1 MLAAGSK
8 GRELSRV
15 SAPGGLAS
23 GLSRMELTE
32 GSERWELRSNPDMAN
47 CKDDCGED
55 EPVSDMMDRARRRAE
70 RQVSERMRRGRYL
83 QVVSRHLSLGGVPV
97 GEINSLTGQKK
108 SIYIYIYIYI

>member
-32 GSERWELRSNPDMAN
+32 GSERWELRSTPDMAN
-47 CKDDCGED
+47 CKDDRGED
-55 EPVSDMMDRARRRAE
+55 ESVSEIMMDRARRRAE
-70 RQVSERMRRGRYL
+70 RQVSERMRVG
-83 QVVSRHLSLGGVPV
+83 VVTHRW
-97 GEINSLTGQKK
+97 
-108 SIYIYIYIYI
+108 